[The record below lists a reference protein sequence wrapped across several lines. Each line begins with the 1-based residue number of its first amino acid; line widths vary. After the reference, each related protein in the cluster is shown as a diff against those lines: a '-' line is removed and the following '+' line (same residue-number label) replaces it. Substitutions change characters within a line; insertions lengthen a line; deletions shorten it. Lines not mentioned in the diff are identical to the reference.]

1 MKKILVIFILS
12 IIVGH
17 KFAYASTIG
26 DIGDFVSFKILPV
39 YSFGA
44 TVYNSDWKTWYDY
57 DWRGLRDLVVVNL
70 VKSTVTDGIK
80 DHVHE
85 MRPNQKGKDS
95 FPSGHTANAFAQAAF
110 IHRRY
115 GIKQAIL
122 PYALAGFV
130 GFSRVESRWHY
141 THDVLA
147 GAAIG
152 FLAGWFFTDKKVQTI
167 ISADTEGVSVEF
179 RTTF

>member
-1 MKKILVIFILS
+1 MKKVLVIFILFT
-12 IIVGH
+12 IVGH

-26 DIGDFVSFKILPV
+26 DIGDFISFKILPV

-57 DWRGLRDLVVVNL
+57 DWYGLRDLVVVNL
-70 VKSTVTDGIK
+70 VKSTVTDSIK

-85 MRPNQKGKDS
+85 MRPNGKGNNS
-95 FPSGHTANAFAQAAF
+95 FPSGHTANAFANAAF

-122 PYALAGFV
+122 PYALAG
-130 GFSRVESRWHY
+130 
-141 THDVLA
+141 
-147 GAAIG
+147 AAIG
-152 FLAGWFFTDKKVQTI
+152 FLAGWVFTNKKVQTI
-167 ISADTEGVSVEF
+167 ISADTEGASVEF
-179 RTTF
+179 RTVF